1 MQMQMQEIILISKNP
16 FNDSVSNY
24 RILVH
29 LKHSE
34 NFAIYITDEISTK
47 FRVLIK
53 FMNLGSWKHETLFT
67 LFVFLITVK
76 CTQHKNLSSKSTFLK
91 VILSW
96 TTRPRFA
103 NSILLC
109 IFAQFTFCFDTKHN
123 LSKHYKVQYLPKS
136 WLVCETKNKHF
147 FKPQLMRCAST
158 WCNICSI
165 TLSELT
171 Y

>member
-1 MQMQMQEIILISKNP
+1 MQMQMQEIILISENP

-53 FMNLGSWKHETLFT
+53 FMNL
-67 LFVFLITVK
+67 
-76 CTQHKNLSSKSTFLK
+76 SSKSTFLK

-96 TTRPRFA
+96 TTCPRFA